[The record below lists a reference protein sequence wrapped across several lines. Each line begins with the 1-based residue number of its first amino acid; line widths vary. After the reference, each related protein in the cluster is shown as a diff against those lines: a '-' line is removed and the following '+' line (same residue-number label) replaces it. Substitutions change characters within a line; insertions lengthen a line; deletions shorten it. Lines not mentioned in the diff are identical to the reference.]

1 VPNRQPRRLTEYA
14 RSLRATQTEAESLLW
29 GVLRSRRLCGLKFRR
44 QYPIDPFI
52 VDFACVEK
60 KLVGELDGGYHEYV
74 ENQDRTRQQ
83 QLESAGWSVIRFTN
97 EDVAGDVEAVGI
109 AIARHLGIEPRFR
122 GRKPG

>member
-1 VPNRQPRRLTEYA
+1 
-14 RSLRATQTEAESLLW
+14 
-29 GVLRSRRLCGLKFRR
+29 LCGLKFRR